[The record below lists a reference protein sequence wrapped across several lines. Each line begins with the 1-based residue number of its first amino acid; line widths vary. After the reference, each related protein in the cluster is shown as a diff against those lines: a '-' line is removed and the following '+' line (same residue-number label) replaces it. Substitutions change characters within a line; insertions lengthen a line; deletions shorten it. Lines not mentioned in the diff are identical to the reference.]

1 MESSERCRKEGGGLS
16 WPAPEPFR
24 ADCLRKN
31 CFNSLT
37 SAARKDQD
45 LSLNLYSQFLAVIQ
59 IINKKPTTQNLVPPS
74 PFAPS
79 PHSQLWA
86 QGGRQGVANATGEEM
101 KTGSEG
107 KPQKKEK

>member
-1 MESSERCRKEGGGLS
+1 MESSERCRKEGGDLS

-59 IINKKPTTQNLVPPS
+59 IINKKTNHAKLGPTLS
-74 PFAPS
+74 FC
-79 PHSQLWA
+79 SQPTFPVVGTVWEA
-86 QGGRQGVANATGEEM
+86 
-101 KTGSEG
+101 GSG
-107 KPQKKEK
+107 